1 MRPNVKPKELES
13 QNPDI
18 DKRYINHALVSSMA

>member
-18 DKRYINHALVSSMA
+18 DKRYINHAIEDTRA